1 MSQSNKV
8 ACDTI
13 IDARLLAEAES
24 MNISP
29 SLLLEDAL
37 RIAVSEAKAQLWRE
51 QNNDAINA
59 YNQKLLN
66 KAHFPSKLA
75 RFNVIAIF
83 CCKS

>member
-59 YNQKLLN
+59 YNQK
-66 KAHFPSKLA
+66 
-75 RFNVIAIF
+75 IAEQGTFSEQIGQI
-83 CCKS
+83 

>member
-1 MSQSNKV
+1 MSQGNKV

-59 YNQKLLN
+59 YNQK
-66 KAHFPSKLA
+66 
-75 RFNVIAIF
+75 IAEHGTFSEQIGQI
-83 CCKS
+83 

>member
-1 MSQSNKV
+1 MSQGNKV

-59 YNQKLLN
+59 YNQK
-66 KAHFPSKLA
+66 
-75 RFNVIAIF
+75 IAEQGTFSEQIGQI
-83 CCKS
+83 